1 MLSDTKEGLV
11 RLSCQE
17 SHQTVPSFE
26 FALQSIKSMKG
37 TNQRRDKWHSRTL
50 DFTYMEGYDGDGL
63 RDTAVGERDYVAIQW
78 CHRFSN

>member
-17 SHQTVPSFE
+17 SHQTVPSFG
-26 FALQSIKSMKG
+26 FTLQSIKSMKG
-37 TNQRRDKWHSRTL
+37 TNQRGDKRRSRTL
-50 DFTYMEGYDGDGL
+50 DFTFVEGYDGDGS
-63 RDTAVGERDYVAIQW
+63 RDSAVGERLYVAIRW